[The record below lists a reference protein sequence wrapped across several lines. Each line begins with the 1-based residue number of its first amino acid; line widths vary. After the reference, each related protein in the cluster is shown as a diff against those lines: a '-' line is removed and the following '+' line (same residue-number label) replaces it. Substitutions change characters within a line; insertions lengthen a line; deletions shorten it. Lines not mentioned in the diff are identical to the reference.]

1 MKITFEKQETS
12 QISSRNTA
20 DKIKE
25 SRGSSY
31 QSGKSNR
38 SAAAFFCPEPG
49 TNWMNGT
56 GKSKGKGMAEIQQEA
71 ANTDVAVQQN
81 YRTVLANTMS
91 EEDYAKMEEEGFS
104 FSNMDPETAVTIV
117 DKIKAEL
124 AKSGKVIVGYTDD
137 LDMDTLAAALGSDT
151 LATAI
156 RDSFR
161 EADIPLTQENINQ
174 VKLAWDMASNLTQPT
189 ESGYAYMVENEL
201 QPEVWDFYMAQS
213 SGASPKGAESFGKGQ
228 PKFYGEAIEGYYAE
242 NAGREIDSRLQAQI
256 EILLEREGLAVNEEN
271 LRTAEALLEQGVPLT
286 GENLAR
292 WQELERVQFPVT
304 EDTFAKAAAAAVSEG
319 KNPVYG
325 DLTKQDNIYEKAVE
339 ILAYYQESAEN
350 AISAGDITARRQL
363 EEVRLRMSAEVNIKL
378 IQSGFAIDTAPM
390 EELLEALRKA
400 EQEVAGNYFPGDD
413 NAVAKYEQ
421 YRNVNAVVND
431 LPTLPA
437 QILGTFSVGDRLD
450 TLQAFHTEGKAL
462 QNAMA
467 SQETMASQEAI
478 GKAQQSY
485 ETLMTAP
492 RKDLGDNIRKA
503 FANVDDI
510 LQDLQ
515 LEATDS
521 NRRAVRILGYNRMEV
536 TVENIERVRAADEL
550 VQSVVEKMTPAS
562 TLKMIRDGKNP
573 LEMNFPE
580 LERYFDSLPEEY
592 ENASESYSRFL
603 YGLEQKKEI
612 TQQEREAYIGI
623 YRMIHQIDASDG
635 AAVGALVNTGAQVHF
650 SNLLSAVRSGKFK
663 SMDVTV
669 SDELGVT
676 MEVIRKG
683 ESISEQIAK
692 GFVKDVKQ
700 LLTDVSYSEESEK
713 SYLQV
718 DMEQLRTAAEADA
731 EAVSLLERAE
741 LPQNAGN
748 LLAAQELSRGAEAT
762 FGRWK
767 DRRKEEINNLLEH
780 MNGRGEFQESCQ
792 SLTEEMDA
800 EVQKESLE
808 NADTSMDVR
817 KMQLLHKQLTVAG
830 SLAKREDYIFP
841 MYIGDELA
849 KVHFS
854 LDNSGEDK
862 GHIAIAVHLSDEEQ
876 IEAHFWADNG
886 KITGYLSGNT
896 QESVMKLQNAADIF
910 SNSVQE
916 NTEKDWEVD
925 ILSVT
930 DRQRVNS
937 RQKDTSVNREVSG
950 EEAYREVDNAELY
963 RIAKTFLRAVQK

>member
-1 MKITFEKQETS
+1 MKITFEKQEAS
-12 QISSRNTA
+12 QISSRNTS
-20 DKIKE
+20 DRIKE
-25 SRGSSY
+25 NRGNDS
-31 QSGKSNR
+31 QTGKSSR
-38 SAAAFFCPEPG
+38 TAAAFFCPEPG
-49 TNWMNGT
+49 TGWRNGT
-56 GKSKGKGMAEIQQEA
+56 GKSKGKGMAEIRQEA

-124 AKSGKVIVGYTDD
+124 VKSGKIIAGYTDD

-151 LATAI
+151 LAAAI
-156 RDSFR
+156 HDSFR
-161 EADIPLTQENINQ
+161 EADLPLTQENINQ
-174 VKLAWDMASNLTQPT
+174 VKVAWDMASNLVQPT

-201 QPEVWDFYMAQS
+201 EPQVWDFYLAQS
-213 SGASPKGAESFGKGQ
+213 SGASPKGAEPLGKGQ
-228 PKFYGEAIEGYYAE
+228 PMFYGEDIEGYYAE
-242 NAGREIDSRLQAQI
+242 NAGRQMDSRLQEQI
-256 EILLEREGLAVNEEN
+256 EHLLEREGLSVNEEN

-292 WQELERVQFPVT
+292 WQKLERVEFPVT
-304 EDTFAKAAAAAVSEG
+304 VDTFAKAAAATIAGGS
-319 KNPVYG
+319 NPIYT
-325 DLTKQDNIYEKAVE
+325 DLTKKDSIYKKAAE
-339 ILAYYQESAEN
+339 LLAYYQNGAEKV
-350 AISAGDITARRQL
+350 IPAGDLTTRRQL

-400 EQEVAGNYFPGDD
+400 EQEVAGNYFPGDAT
-413 NAVAKYEQ
+413 AVTKYEQ
-421 YRNVNAVVND
+421 YRNVNAVVNE
-431 LPTLPA
+431 LPALPA
-437 QILGTFSVGDRLD
+437 QLLGTFSAGDRLD
-450 TLQAFHTEGKAL
+450 TLQVFHTAGRAL
-462 QNAMA
+462 QD
-467 SQETMASQEAI
+467 TMDR
-478 GKAQQSY
+478 AQQSY

-515 LEATDS
+515 VEATDS

-580 LERYFDSLPEEY
+580 LEQYFDSLPEEY
-592 ENASESYSRFL
+592 ESASESYSRFL

-623 YRMIHQIDASDG
+623 YRMLHQIDASDG

-650 SNLLSAVRSGKFK
+650 ANLLSAVRSGKFK

-683 ESISEQIAK
+683 ESISEQIAR
-692 GFVKDVKQ
+692 GFVKEMKQ
-700 LLTDVSYSEESEK
+700 LLTDVSYSEEAEE
-713 SYLQV
+713 SYSQMEV
-718 DMEQLRTAAEADA
+718 EQLRTAAEADA
-731 EAVSLLERAE
+731 EAVSLLEKAQ
-741 LPQNAGN
+741 LPQNVAN
-748 LLAAQELSRGAEAT
+748 LLAAQELSRGAETT
-762 FGRWK
+762 FGKWK

-780 MNGRGEFQESCQ
+780 LSDREEFQESCQ
-792 SLTEEMDA
+792 SLTEDMDA

-862 GHIAIAVHLSDEEQ
+862 GHIAIAVHWSDEEQ
-876 IEAHFWADNG
+876 LEAHFWADNG

-930 DRQRVNS
+930 DRQRMNS

>member
-12 QISSRNTA
+12 QISNRNAT

-25 SRGSSY
+25 SRGNSY
-31 QSGKSNR
+31 QSGKSSR

-91 EEDYAKMEEEGFS
+91 AEDYAKMEEEGFS

-124 AKSGKVIVGYTDD
+124 MKSGKIIAGYTDD

-151 LATAI
+151 LAAAI
-156 RDSFR
+156 HDSFR
-161 EADIPLTQENINQ
+161 EADLPLTQENVNQ

-201 QPEVWDFYMAQS
+201 EPQVWDFYMAQS
-213 SGASPKGAESFGKGQ
+213 SGASPKGAEKGQ

-242 NAGREIDSRLQAQI
+242 NAGRKIDSRLQAQI
-256 EILLEREGLAVNEEN
+256 ESLLEREGLTVNEEN

-304 EDTFAKAAAAAVSEG
+304 EDAFAKAAAAAVSEG
-319 KNPVYG
+319 KNPVYS
-325 DLTKQDNIYEKAVE
+325 DLTKRDNIYEKAVE

-437 QILGTFSVGDRLD
+437 QILGTFSAGDRLD

-462 QNAMA
+462 QN
-467 SQETMASQEAI
+467 TMASQEAI

-515 LEATDS
+515 VEATDS

-580 LERYFDSLPEEY
+580 LEQYFDSLPEEY
-592 ENASESYSRFL
+592 ESASESYSRFL

-623 YRMIHQIDASDG
+623 YRMLHQIDASDG

-700 LLTDVSYSEESEK
+700 LLTDVSYSEEAEE
-713 SYLQV
+713 SYSQMNV
-718 DMEQLRTAAEADA
+718 EQLRTAAEADA
-731 EAVSLLERAE
+731 EAVSLLEKAQ

-748 LLAAQELSRGAEAT
+748 LLAAQELSRGAGAT
-762 FGRWK
+762 FGKWK
-767 DRRKEEINNLLEH
+767 DRRKEEISNLLEH
-780 MNGRGEFQESCQ
+780 MSGREEFQESCQ
-792 SLTEEMDA
+792 SLTEDMDA

-862 GHIAIAVHLSDEEQ
+862 GHIAIAVHLSEEEQ
-876 IEAHFWADNG
+876 LEAHFWADNG

-896 QESVMKLQNAADIF
+896 PESVMKLQNAADIF

-930 DRQRVNS
+930 DRQRMNS